1 MSATVQARQSTS
13 TSFGQAPGKR
23 WRARLL
29 VFCLL
34 LMALSTFAVVPVTFA
49 QGSAGTVRGD
59 VKDPNGAVVP
69 NATVTLVSE
78 RGAERKAT
86 TSSSGTYTFTSVDPG
101 QYTIRVEGP
110 GFKTSEQQFSLAPN
124 ETRGLDVALEIGT
137 ATETVTVTDQGS
149 AIKTETDRKS
159 VV

>member
-1 MSATVQARQSTS
+1 
-13 TSFGQAPGKR
+13 
-23 WRARLL
+23 LL
-29 VFCLL
+29 A
-34 LMALSTFAVVPVTFA
+34 ALSMFAAVPVMFA

-59 VKDPNGAVVP
+59 IKDPNGAVVP
-69 NATVTLVSE
+69 NATVTLVDA
-78 RGAERKAT
+78 RGGERKAT
-86 TSSSGTYTFTSVDPG
+86 TTSSGSYTFTSVDPG

-149 AIKTETDRKS
+149 AIKTETGERSDTITATQIENQP
-159 VV
+159 